1 MGGSCSDGP
10 AIGAAGDVGT
20 SIFVKE
26 VDDHMKEQ
34 WEEALFFID
43 QLLIMIGPK
52 VQRCEII
59 RQEGLYVPDADLL
72 LDYETMRQHAQD
84 FLAKHYK

>member
-1 MGGSCSDGP
+1 MGGHSSDGS
-10 AIGAAGDVGT
+10 ARGGTGT

-26 VDDHMKEQ
+26 VDDHMKKQ

-52 VQRCEII
+52 VRRCEII
-59 RQEGLYVPDADLL
+59 REEGLYVPDADLL
-72 LDYETMRQHAQD
+72 LDYETMRQNAQD